1 MESVLVLH
9 WPNENSMWLLLNNS
23 HVTIKEEVL
32 MDIAELQDT
41 WLIKIFLNLFE
52 KFFQYGK
59 SDYAQLMPAAFKH
72 WKEIETKSGKK
83 LFTPAGIMN
92 IRNGYVARVT

>member
-1 MESVLVLH
+1 MC
-9 WPNENSMWLLLNNS
+9 
-23 HVTIKEEVL
+23 
-32 MDIAELQDT
+32 
-41 WLIKIFLNLFE
+41 
-52 KFFQYGK
+52 FQYGK

-92 IRNGYVARVT
+92 IRNGCVARVT